1 LSDERVG
8 DLARKIVGRGAA
20 YADLDGD
27 GDLDVVF
34 TQIAG
39 PPLVLRNDQ
48 ATHHHWLRVRL
59 QQDGKNR
66 DALGA
71 WAELRAGGATQRRQV
86 MPTRS
91 YLSQVEPTLT
101 FGLGG
106 ATRVDA
112 LELTWPDGA
121 KQSVSVPGV
130 DQMLTVKRQAH

>member
-1 LSDERVG
+1 
-8 DLARKIVGRGAA
+8 
-20 YADLDGD
+20 
-27 GDLDVVF
+27 VVF

-71 WAELRAGGATQRRQV
+71 WAELRAGGAAQRLQV

-106 ATRVDA
+106 ATGVDA
-112 LELTWPDGA
+112 LEVTWPDGA
-121 KQSVSVPGV
+121 KQAVSVPGV
-130 DQMLTVKRQAH
+130 DQTLTIKRQSH